1 MDALA
6 DRPRGGG
13 EEGGEVVASCFPE
26 GQIYNSVSSS
36 RTRGGKSLGE
46 GKVGG
51 GGYFGISF
59 SQTRVRFSVTRLRD
73 SDVRLAPLSADTY
86 PVSTHFSPRILT
98 KFPSF
103 DPTTIACETNA
114 VTRHV
119 SFSRAKQRVY
129 PRTKLQRAFS
139 SELRFSKHLLLLRTR
154 NGRSLSKTVN
164 PSHIFPER
172 ICTFRPCYFLTSDGV
187 SQSGV
192 VTRRNFHFAHLA

>member
-1 MDALA
+1 ML
-6 DRPRGGG
+6 P
-13 EEGGEVVASCFPE
+13 VVF
-26 GQIYNSVSSS
+26 S
-36 RTRGGKSLGE
+36 RDKFITRSRLRELGE
-46 GKVGG
+46 GRERNRWERGRL

-154 NGRSLSKTVN
+154 NGRSLSPLQNCKPITHF
-164 PSHIFPER
+164 PRKDLYFSSLLFSHI
-172 ICTFRPCYFLTSDGV
+172 
-187 SQSGV
+187 
-192 VTRRNFHFAHLA
+192 

>member
-1 MDALA
+1 MDAFA

-36 RTRGGKSLGE
+36 RTRGGGEKSLGE

-51 GGYFGISF
+51 GGDFGISF

-139 SELRFSKHLLLLRTR
+139 SELRVDFSTSSSHEK
-154 NGRSLSKTVN
+154 RSVSKTPLQN
-164 PSHIFPER
+164 CKPIGETR
-172 ICTFRPCYFLTSDGV
+172 
-187 SQSGV
+187 
-192 VTRRNFHFAHLA
+192 VTRTFSPKGSVLFVPVIFSHLTAYRRAAW

>member
-1 MDALA
+1 MLPVVF
-6 DRPRGGG
+6 PRDK
-13 EEGGEVVASCFPE
+13 F
-26 GQIYNSVSSS
+26 ITRS
-36 RTRGGKSLGE
+36 RLRELGE
-46 GKVGG
+46 GNRWERGRLGG

-73 SDVRLAPLSADTY
+73 SDVRLAPLSANTY

-154 NGRSLSKTVN
+154 NGRSLSPLQNCKPITHF
-164 PSHIFPER
+164 PRKDLYFSSLLFSHI
-172 ICTFRPCYFLTSDGV
+172 
-187 SQSGV
+187 
-192 VTRRNFHFAHLA
+192 

>member
-1 MDALA
+1 MLPVVF
-6 DRPRGGG
+6 PRDK
-13 EEGGEVVASCFPE
+13 F
-26 GQIYNSVSSS
+26 ITRS
-36 RTRGGKSLGE
+36 RLRELGE
-46 GKVGG
+46 GNRWKRGRL

>member
-1 MDALA
+1 MHLPTVPGAEGRKEERLLPVVF
-6 DRPRGGG
+6 PRDK
-13 EEGGEVVASCFPE
+13 F
-26 GQIYNSVSSS
+26 ITRS
-36 RTRGGKSLGE
+36 RLRELGE
-46 GKVGG
+46 GERNRWERGRLGG
-51 GGYFGISF
+51 DFGISF

-139 SELRFSKHLLLLRTR
+139 SELRVDFSTFSSHEK
-154 NGRSLSKTVN
+154 RSVSI
-164 PSHIFPER
+164 PSPK
-172 ICTFRPCYFLTSDGV
+172 L
-187 SQSGV
+187 
-192 VTRRNFHFAHLA
+192 